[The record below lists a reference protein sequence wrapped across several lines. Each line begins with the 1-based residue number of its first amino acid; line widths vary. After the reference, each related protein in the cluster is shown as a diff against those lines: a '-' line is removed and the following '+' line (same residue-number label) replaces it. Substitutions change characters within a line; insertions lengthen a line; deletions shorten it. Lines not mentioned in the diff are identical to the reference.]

1 MYVCMYVHT
10 QTRAHARTHTH
21 TYIHAPTA
29 SPDTHIHT
37 HTHTQR
43 ERERER
49 EHILI
54 DGTHS
59 STIWNTYSNSIAIYR
74 THSDI
79 ENTFSIIVGLF
90 VYCNKNTDGAH
101 T

>member
-1 MYVCMYVHT
+1 MYVHT
-10 QTRAHARTHTH
+10 QTRTHTRTHTH
-21 TYIHAPTA
+21 IHTCPN
-29 SPDTHIHT
+29 SIPIHT
-37 HTHTQR
+37 HTHRETGRER

>member
-1 MYVCMYVHT
+1 MYTHK
-10 QTRAHARTHTH
+10 HARTHAHTHTH
-21 TYIHAPTA
+21 TYMPQQHR
-29 SPDTHIHT
+29 HT
-37 HTHTQR
+37 HTYTHTQRER

-59 STIWNTYSNSIAIYR
+59 STIWNTCSNSIAIYR